1 LHIVLPL
8 APILEGTT
16 LGKGPSQLLSLG
28 LLRKQTGI
36 RRLPPTNKG
45 VATTGKNHPR
55 IAFTRKLPFVTAHYR
70 AVLNLST
77 LLMSE
82 PLKLA
87 PECLSSFPYPLPL
100 IADGPLVGSF
110 FIALFCLWL
119 DRGTDLPFAWQ

>member
-1 LHIVLPL
+1 V
-8 APILEGTT
+8 LEGTT
-16 LGKGPSQLLSLG
+16 LSKDPSQLLSLA
-28 LLRKQTGI
+28 LLQRQTGI

-45 VATTGKNHPR
+45 IATKHCPR
-55 IAFTRKLPFVTAHYR
+55 IAFTRKFPFVTVHHR

-87 PECLSSFPYPLPL
+87 PECPSSFPHRLPL
-100 IADGPLVGSF
+100 IADGPFVGSF

-119 DRGTDLPFAWQ
+119 DRGTDLPFAWR